1 MSCAER
7 FKLYIDL
14 PARAEFL
21 LLADLLWKETCMPI
35 KTIIAGVA
43 LEADTDPVLERAL
56 QLAQVHEARLILVH
70 VLENLLLVEEDIGT
84 WSTLGTL
91 RQTLEDN
98 ARAHIALLLG
108 DRDCRNVDVIIDH
121 GRAHESIEAAARAEQ
136 ADLLVIGPGNPN
148 TLRERLFGSTADR
161 LTRNGRV
168 PVLVVRRQPDEPY
181 RRVTIAMD
189 FSPSSQQALEKA
201 VALAPTSMFE
211 IIHVVELPLSFE
223 QAMLK
228 AGTPANEIE
237 AYRRSKANAAR
248 FKLNDLLAAMGLERL
263 TGGIRLFDGTPA
275 DIVAELS
282 REETRD
288 LLALGSHGR
297 NVVSQVLLGSVTRCA
312 LHSANRDILVVAA
325 A

>member
-1 MSCAER
+1 
-7 FKLYIDL
+7 
-14 PARAEFL
+14 
-21 LLADLLWKETCMPI
+21 MPI
-35 KTIIAGVA
+35 KTIVAGVA

-56 QLAQVHEARLILVH
+56 QLAQMHEARLVLVH
-70 VLENLLLVEEDIGT
+70 VLENLILVEEDIGT

-98 ARAHIALLLG
+98 ARAHIGRLLA
-108 DRDCRNVDVIIDH
+108 DRDCQNVDVIVDH
-121 GRAHESIEAAARAEQ
+121 GRAHESIEATARAEQ

-168 PVLVVRRQPDEPY
+168 PVLVVRTQSDEVY

-189 FSPSSQQALEKA
+189 FSPSSQLALEKA
-201 VALAPTSMFE
+201 VALTPASMFE
-211 IIHVVELPLSFE
+211 IVHVVELPLPFE

-228 AGTPANEIE
+228 AGTPANEID
-237 AYRRSKANAAR
+237 AYRRSKAKAAR
-248 FKLNDLLAAMGLERL
+248 SKLNDLLADMGLERL
-263 TGGIRLFDGTPA
+263 TRGIRLVDGTPA
-275 DIVAELS
+275 DIVAGLS
-282 REETRD
+282 REETGD

-297 NVVSQVLLGSVTRCA
+297 NVVSRALLGSVTRRA
-312 LHSANRDILVVAA
+312 LHSASRDILVVAA